1 MLALIFPGGFDN
13 NRMWYESVR
22 FYIVWSAVIIAHPGN
37 QFLGYALVECGD
49 ITNSGVLSG
58 LPGMA
63 FVGTLL
69 P

>member
-1 MLALIFPGGFDN
+1 M
-13 NRMWYESVR
+13 ESVR
-22 FYIVWSAVIIAHPGN
+22 FCIVWSAVIIAHPGN

-49 ITNSGVLSG
+49 ITNSSG